1 MASGEVTLAAPFP
14 FYFISHVVMFTV
26 IFVLD
31 LP

>member
-14 FYFISHVVMFTV
+14 LSFISHVVTFTV